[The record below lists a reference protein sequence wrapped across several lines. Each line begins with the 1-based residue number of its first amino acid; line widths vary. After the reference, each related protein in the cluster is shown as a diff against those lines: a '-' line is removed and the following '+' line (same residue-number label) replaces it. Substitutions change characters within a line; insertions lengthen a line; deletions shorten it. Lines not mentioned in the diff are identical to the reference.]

1 MRYEIRVNGN
11 VVGDSNRID
20 HATSKYVSQT
30 LQEDQEKVLVDT
42 KNGNVLKQNRREV
55 AVQGKQTHRVH
66 HNGDAVA
73 SYLQGMPIEHVTEVA
88 RNMRGIATTLTRP
101 GKRGP
106 VHLLSPSGAQK
117 DGSNIET
124 ALQRALGTGEYV
136 GKANPGSGR
145 MSLGLMIRKY
155 AKMGVAL
162 PGERVSQVSQVA

>member
-11 VVGDSNRID
+11 VVNGSNRID
-20 HATSKYVSQT
+20 HATNKYESLT
-30 LQEDQEKVLVDT
+30 LREEQEKVLVDT
-42 KNGNVLKQNRREV
+42 KNGNVLQQKRREV
-55 AVQGKQTHRVH
+55 AVQGKQAHRMH

-73 SYLQGMPIEHVTEVA
+73 TYLQDRPIESVTEVA
-88 RNMRGIATTLTRP
+88 RAMRSIAVTLTRP

-106 VHLLSPSGAQK
+106 VHLLSPSEAQR
-117 DGSNIET
+117 DATNIET

-155 AKMGVAL
+155 AKMGVSL
-162 PGERVSQVSQVA
+162 PGAQVSKVA